1 MYVFRPCMQSV
12 WQVFQLCWQL
22 RMTPALDFGFVIFT
36 ADNALGIEN
45 GTLGV
50 GMECI
55 LCAITNTD
63 IDGTLK
69 VVSKKE
75 RKGVLVSGDALAS
88 MYWGLGWPHRHW
100 FKLGLGVVWAT
111 LELPPSQLPLGEG
124 SRRRTRM
131 GLGKA
136 GSGGCCCLRHPERG
150 WARVSSPSDKAGGE
164 KENQRQKTER

>member
-1 MYVFRPCMQSV
+1 
-12 WQVFQLCWQL
+12 
-22 RMTPALDFGFVIFT
+22 MTPALDFGFVIFT

-75 RKGVLVSGDALAS
+75 RKGVLVSGDVLAS
-88 MYWGLGWPHRHW
+88 MYWGLGWPHH
-100 FKLGLGVVWAT
+100 
-111 LELPPSQLPLGEG
+111 
-124 SRRRTRM
+124 
-131 GLGKA
+131 
-136 GSGGCCCLRHPERG
+136 H
-150 WARVSSPSDKAGGE
+150 
-164 KENQRQKTER
+164 